1 MAVADFRGLSQP
13 PKTGRGRATRER
25 IVAAASEL
33 ISARGIAE
41 TSIDDVLER
50 AGASKGQLYHYF
62 EDRAALLHAVVLHN
76 ADAVLSF
83 VGGPLDSWK
92 TIRAL
97 FDAMVALQV
106 ERRACG
112 GCPIGA
118 LVGQLA
124 EADEQARLAL
134 ADSFARWEARLR
146 DGLRSM
152 QLQGKL
158 DARADPSELA
168 AATLA
173 AMQGGLILTQAR
185 RAPRQLAIAL
195 DAAYAHLRT
204 YAAGNSV

>member
-1 MAVADFRGLSQP
+1 MVES
-13 PKTGRGRATRER
+13 PKTARGRETRER
-25 IVAAASEL
+25 ILGAASQL
-33 ISARGIAE
+33 ISERGVAE
-41 TSIDDVLER
+41 TSIDDVLEH
-50 AGASKGQLYHYF
+50 AGVGKGQLYHYF
-62 EDRAALLHAVVLHN
+62 EDRAALLRAVVLHN
-76 ADAVLSF
+76 ADNVLSF

-92 TIRAL
+92 AIRSL

-134 ADSFARWEARLR
+134 ADSFKRWEARLR

-158 DARADPSELA
+158 DPSADPGKLA

-173 AMQGGLILTQAR
+173 AMQGGLVLAQAR
-185 RAPRQLAIAL
+185 RDPGQLAIAL
-195 DAAYAHLRT
+195 DAAYGHLRT
-204 YAAGNSV
+204 YALRKDV